1 MALNKEWS
9 WPYAAFCALSISL
22 CIVIDILQYSSVLS
36 FLPQGLKDEGY
47 QSHEISAVIGSYY
60 WAGFLGGTCI
70 TSWQIRKVIAVE
82 AEPLKWSHLKGHVV
96 NLIIGLMC
104 GAVALT
110 IEGLWPTMG
119 VHVVTR
125 FAQGFLGAFL
135 FFFSFFLSIEL
146 FQAKSFQQ
154 RIAITMSTMA
164 LHCAEVLGPFFG
176 ASIFMR
182 FGQRAVFLALAGMSL
197 FGQFM
202 LWIVYITLPKD
213 TERHDIT
220 PRSERSAAGTPG
232 AWDSHTAS
240 AIIRTPLPPTSE
252 RTPLLQKKE
261 LKKQRVMAA
270 RRRWGELKQMLTTPM
285 LWRSVLVVAPAAMVK
300 AALEN
305 ILPLFADH
313 KLKYNEYEV
322 GLCFTL
328 IAVSFLTTS
337 LVIGFVWG
345 YLDDTGQN
353 WFVTLSM
360 VFLGLIS
367 SILLLAYMYG
377 GDCNLLIDDLFDA
390 TPDCAPYTHSVRFFY
405 LCLVLFGIASAGCFT
420 PAGYLIGEYVD
431 SLSNPAVKDAAN
443 GIWNTLWEV
452 GGCLGIALSGIP
464 DTRNWVQEQVLMTS
478 LGMVLII
485 CAFTF
490 FWVSMLADSDDEEA
504 SIGCCLPV
512 SKDLNRDLKRDMSGS
527 LPGSVMTG
535 DLTPNCSD

>member
-1 MALNKEWS
+1 MALNKRWG
-9 WPYAAFCALSISL
+9 WPYAAFCAISISL
-22 CIVIDILQYSSVLS
+22 CIVIDILQYSAVLS

-82 AEPLKWSHLKGHVV
+82 AEPLRWSHLKSHIV

-110 IEGLWPTMG
+110 LEGLWPTMG
-119 VHVVTR
+119 MHVVTR
-125 FAQGFLGAFL
+125 FVQGFLGAFL

-146 FQAKSFQQ
+146 FQARSFQQ

-182 FGQRAVFLALAGMSL
+182 FGQSAVFFTLAGLSL
-197 FGQFM
+197 FGQLM
-202 LWIVYITLPKD
+202 LFIVYVTLPKD
-213 TERHDIT
+213 TERYDVT
-220 PRSERSAAGTPG
+220 PPSGVCSPAPSDRQTATERA
-232 AWDSHTAS
+232 
-240 AIIRTPLPPTSE
+240 
-252 RTPLLQKKE
+252 PLLPKRD
-261 LKKQRVMAA
+261 LKKQRVRAA
-270 RRRWGELKQMLTTPM
+270 RQRWSELKDMLTTPM

-328 IAVSFLTTS
+328 IAVSFLSTS
-337 LVIGFVWG
+337 IIIGFAWG

-360 VFLGLIS
+360 VFLGLTS

-390 TPDCAPYTHSVRFFY
+390 TPDCAPYKHSVRFFY
-405 LCLVLFGIASAGCFT
+405 FCLVLFGIASAGCFT

-431 SLSNPAVKDAAN
+431 SLTNPAVKDAAN

-464 DTRNWVQEQVLMTS
+464 DARNWVQEQVLMTS
-478 LGMVLII
+478 IGMVIII

-490 FWVSMLADSDDEEA
+490 FWVSMLSNDDDTDEEA
-504 SIGCCLPV
+504 AVTRCCIGG
-512 SKDLNRDLKRDMSGS
+512 KELKHGRNG
-527 LPGSVMTG
+527 TG
-535 DLTPNCSD
+535 DLSPILSSHDSD

>member
-1 MALNKEWS
+1 MALDKRWG
-9 WPYAAFCALSISL
+9 WPYALFCALSISL
-22 CIVIDILQYSSVLS
+22 CIVIDILQYSAVLS
-36 FLPQGLKDEGY
+36 FLPQGLKDQGY

-82 AEPLKWSHLKGHVV
+82 AESLKWSHLRGHVI

-119 VHVVTR
+119 VHFITR

-154 RIAITMSTMA
+154 RMAITMSTMS
-164 LHCAEVLGPFFG
+164 LHCAEVFGPFFG

-182 FGQRAVFLALAGMSL
+182 RGQRAVFFTLAGMSL
-197 FGQFM
+197 FGQLM
-202 LWIVYITLPKD
+202 LLIVYITLPGD
-213 TERHDIT
+213 TEHYIVT
-220 PRSERSAAGTPG
+220 PRTPDNGGAGST
-232 AWDSHTAS
+232 
-240 AIIRTPLPPTSE
+240 E
-252 RTPLLQKKE
+252 RTPLLSARE
-261 LKKQRVMAA
+261 LKRERVKNA
-270 RRRWGELKQMLTTPM
+270 RRRWRELKQMLTTPM

-328 IAVSFLTTS
+328 IAVSFLATS
-337 LVIGFVWG
+337 VLISFSWGF
-345 YLDDTGQN
+345 LDDAKQN
-353 WFVTLSM
+353 WLVTLSM
-360 VFLGLIS
+360 VFLGITS
-367 SILLLAYMYG
+367 STLLLSYMYG

-390 TPDCAPYTHSVRFFY
+390 TPDCAPYTHSVRFFH

-420 PAGYLIGEYVD
+420 PAGYLIGDYVD
-431 SLSNPAVKDAAN
+431 SLQNPATKDAAN

-464 DTRNWVQEQVLMTS
+464 DTRSWVQEQVLMS
-478 LGMVLII
+478 SIGMVII
-485 CAFTF
+485 VCAFTF
-490 FWVSMLADSDDEEA
+490 AWVSMLADDDDDEG
-504 SIGCCLPV
+504 SGRHCCVP
-512 SKDLNRDLKRDMSGS
+512 KDLGGTWSPQPGDITPILSG
-527 LPGSVMTG
+527 P
-535 DLTPNCSD
+535 D

>member
-1 MALNKEWS
+1 MALDKRWS
-9 WPYAAFCALSISL
+9 WPYASFCALSISL
-22 CIVIDILQYSSVLS
+22 CIVIDILQYSAVLS

-70 TSWQIRKVIAVE
+70 TSWQIRKVIAEE
-82 AEPLKWSHLKGHVV
+82 AEKLQWSHLKSHVV

-104 GAVALT
+104 GAIALAT
-110 IEGLWPTMG
+110 EGMWPTMG
-119 VHVVTR
+119 MHFITR

-154 RIAITMSTMA
+154 RIAITMSTMS
-164 LHCAEVLGPFFG
+164 LHCAEVFGPFFG
-176 ASIFMR
+176 ASIFVR
-182 FGQRAVFLALAGMSL
+182 YGQRAVFLTLAGMSL
-197 FGQFM
+197 FVQVM
-202 LWIVYITLPKD
+202 LFIVYITLPAD
-213 TERHDIT
+213 TERYIFT
-220 PRSERSAAGTPG
+220 PRTTPTPG
-232 AWDSHTAS
+232 SG
-240 AIIRTPLPPTSE
+240 E
-252 RTPLLQKKE
+252 RTPLLTPKE
-261 LKKQRVMAA
+261 VKRERVRNA
-270 RRRWGELKQMLTTPM
+270 RRRWRELKQMLRQPM

-328 IAVSFLTTS
+328 IAVSFLATS
-337 LVIGFVWG
+337 ILISFMWGF
-345 YLDDTGQN
+345 LDDPKQN

-360 VFLGLIS
+360 VFLGITS
-367 SILLLAYMYG
+367 STLLLSYMYG

-390 TPDCAPYTHSVRFFY
+390 TPDCAPYTHSVRFFH

-420 PAGYLIGEYVD
+420 PAGYLIGEYID
-431 SLSNPAVKDAAN
+431 SLQNPATKDAAN

-464 DTRNWVQEQVLMTS
+464 DTENWVQEQVLMAS
-478 LGMVLII
+478 IGMVVIV

-490 FWVSMLADSDDEEA
+490 AWVSMLADDDDDE
-504 SIGCCLPV
+504 GNGRHCCVP
-512 SKDLNRDLKRDMSGS
+512 KDMGGSWTPEPGEITPLLSG
-527 LPGSVMTG
+527 T
-535 DLTPNCSD
+535 D

>member
-1 MALNKEWS
+1 MALDKSWG
-9 WPYAAFCALSISL
+9 WPYALFCALSISL
-22 CIVIDILQYSSVLS
+22 CIVIDILQYSAVLS

-82 AEPLKWSHLKGHVV
+82 EEPLKWSHLKGHVV

-110 IEGLWPTMG
+110 IEGIWPTMG
-119 VHVVTR
+119 VHFITR

-154 RIAITMSTMA
+154 RLAITMSTMS
-164 LHCAEVLGPFFG
+164 LHCAEVFGPFIG

-182 FGQRAVFLALAGMSL
+182 YGQRAVFLSLAGMSL
-197 FGQFM
+197 FGQLM
-202 LWIVYITLPKD
+202 LFIVYITLPSD
-213 TERHDIT
+213 TECCYIT
-220 PRSERSAAGTPG
+220 PR
-232 AWDSHTAS
+232 
-240 AIIRTPLPPTSE
+240 TPLSGGEAATE
-252 RTPLLQKKE
+252 AATEKTPLLTSRELKRERVRAARRGWKE
-261 LKKQRVMAA
+261 LKN
-270 RRRWGELKQMLTTPM
+270 MLSTPM

-313 KLKYNEYEV
+313 KLKYTEYEV

-328 IAVSFLTTS
+328 IAVAFLTTS
-337 LVIGFVWG
+337 IIISFIWG
-345 YLDDTGQN
+345 YLDDAGQN

-360 VFLGLIS
+360 VCLGITS
-367 SILLLAYMYG
+367 STLLLAYMYG

-420 PAGYLIGEYVD
+420 PAGYLIGEYID
-431 SLSNPAVKDAAN
+431 SLTNPATKDAAN
-443 GIWNTLWEV
+443 GIWNTLWEA
-452 GGCLGIALSGIP
+452 GGCIGIALSGIP
-464 DTRNWVQEQVLMTS
+464 DTRSWVQEQVLMAS
-478 LGMVLII
+478 IGMVIVV

-490 FWVSMLADSDDEEA
+490 AWVSMLADEEDEE
-504 SIGCCLPV
+504 SGGRHCCVPKHLGVSWNPEFGDITPVTGETTPV
-512 SKDLNRDLKRDMSGS
+512 SGQD
-527 LPGSVMTG
+527 
-535 DLTPNCSD
+535 